1 MKKEKAPELRLR
13 KGRIR
18 KVREIVFGFKIWLL
32 WDPNS
37 RLPLAIRFDTIEV
50 SDVTYT
56 REIITQAVC
65 NLGSHA
71 KIVSVAMDRGF
82 LDGQDLWWLHE
93 HMGIQFYIPAKRS
106 LAVYKDALS
115 LIETGVVQTRQRK
128 RTVGAGKNKKTVMD
142 SWKVEG
148 LQGLTSA
155 GFYGEQGSGSH
166 ENRKDFLPNPINAV
180 VVLDDPYRQNNPKSD
195 PLVILT
201 NAPVDKPITVY
212 DGYDARSEI
221 ENGQLREAKQAWF
234 IDRPARNTAARLL
247 LPCLS
252 YPGDHGPHY
261 CLSQLDGQAR
271 QTESR
276 GKRNGHPEVP

>member
-1 MKKEKAPELRLR
+1 
-13 KGRIR
+13 
-18 KVREIVFGFKIWLL
+18 
-32 WDPNS
+32 
-37 RLPLAIRFDTIEV
+37 
-50 SDVTYT
+50 
-56 REIITQAVC
+56 
-65 NLGSHA
+65 
-71 KIVSVAMDRGF
+71 MDRGF

-180 VVLDDPYRQNNPKSD
+180 VVLDEPYRQNNPKSD

-221 ENGQLREAKQAWF
+221 ENGQFREAKQAWF